1 MTCIDQSDRAQ
12 HEALRQ
18 REQPEEDEVVRSLP
32 PDTLAAGQSDQGDE
46 HDHHG
51 QDPELGMNCRIFLD
65 TLQGED
71 ADDGHRDDELHTENG
86 INLPDESKSD
96 RLL

>member
-1 MTCIDQSDRAQ
+1 VTCIDQSDRAQ

-65 TLQGED
+65 TLQGEYT
-71 ADDGHRDDELHTENG
+71 DDGHRDDELAE
-86 INLPDESKSD
+86 DQ
-96 RLL
+96 LLDW